1 MKILKNF
8 FSRFPRTFNLLRI
21 IYSMKLV
28 VLTKNIQVSFCFS
41 EVSVKFPHVSVQ
53 SWLDGKK
60 KKKRTFMFQSTAL
73 MVRKVVRE
81 KKGNLKELIKVL
93 LLILM

>member
-21 IYSMKLV
+21 IYSMKLF

-60 KKKRTFMFQSTAL
+60 KKKNFHVSIDSFDGSESSS
-73 MVRKVVRE
+73 RE
-81 KKGNLKELIKVL
+81 EG
-93 LLILM
+93 

>member
-1 MKILKNF
+1 
-8 FSRFPRTFNLLRI
+8 
-21 IYSMKLV
+21 
-28 VLTKNIQVSFCFS
+28 
-41 EVSVKFPHVSVQ
+41 
-53 SWLDGKK
+53 
-60 KKKRTFMFQSTAL
+60 MFQSTAL

>member
-60 KKKRTFMFQSTAL
+60 KKRTFMFQSTAL